1 MFKVLG
7 IATICAFCATPAL
20 AKKGAETA
28 QRTVAP
34 MRDNFDLATIP
45 APGTVAPEDACPED
59 PVLPRNMSQRAFDP
73 PAMKMELIDD
83 GPILSLGA
91 MGARFKDAPRLAHV
105 AIGMDF

>member
-45 APGTVAPEDACPED
+45 CEARISLVPLAGLE
-59 PVLPRNMSQRAFDP
+59 
-73 PAMKMELIDD
+73 PALQKKLDFESSASTNSAT
-83 GPILSLGA
+83 GALGRER
-91 MGARFKDAPRLAHV
+91 G
-105 AIGMDF
+105 G